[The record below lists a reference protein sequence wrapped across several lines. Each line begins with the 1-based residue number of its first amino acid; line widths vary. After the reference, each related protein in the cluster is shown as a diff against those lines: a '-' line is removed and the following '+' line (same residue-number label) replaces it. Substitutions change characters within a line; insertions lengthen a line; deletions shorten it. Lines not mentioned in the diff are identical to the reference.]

1 MLNRCER
8 KECRIES
15 KFARMKSKLNTI
27 VRHGLWLAAIFVVVA
42 SIQGMLPYFFDGDTG
57 YHLAVARLTRE
68 YGILHAFPWTPFS
81 WMADHYAD
89 KELLFHFFLVPLAG
103 LEPSLAA
110 QIAGTVLG
118 AVILATL
125 YILLVTERV
134 SHAGWWAILPLAASS
149 AFIYRFALV
158 RPHLMSITLALLVS
172 WSAARKRWLL
182 LGAVSF
188 LFPLCYTAWHLPVV
202 LILIVETARWMSVRQ
217 VEWRSFLTVIAGL
230 IIGIAIHPNFP
241 ANIEL
246 FWIQNVTVLFSTV
259 WGEKAGFEM
268 GAEFEPFNFVSLVLF
283 VLVPAA
289 ITMAAAVIAWP
300 RRRADFLP
308 LVLAMTAVG
317 FFAVTLRTQRFIEYL
332 VPFGVF
338 ALAVAW
344 RPDKDR
350 RLAPALVA
358 GGAIWIAL
366 IARYPIELLLI
377 RDDAFPPAIAA
388 DLREVIHENEQVVT
402 CDWKFTGEMMLALP
416 DRKFI
421 VALDP
426 VFFAMKDAELYRTW
440 FETINDPLP
449 NAAIVLREKFDARYV
464 LCRNIV
470 DWNPLMKYLTADSN
484 ARFLGVHGIWVAYEL
499 LDGPDRS

>member
-1 MLNRCER
+1 
-8 KECRIES
+8 
-15 KFARMKSKLNTI
+15 
-27 VRHGLWLAAIFVVVA
+27 
-42 SIQGMLPYFFDGDTG
+42 
-57 YHLAVARLTRE
+57 
-68 YGILHAFPWTPFS
+68 
-81 WMADHYAD
+81 
-89 KELLFHFFLVPLAG
+89 
-103 LEPSLAA
+103 
-110 QIAGTVLG
+110 
-118 AVILATL
+118 
-125 YILLVTERV
+125 
-134 SHAGWWAILPLAASS
+134 
-149 AFIYRFALV
+149 
-158 RPHLMSITLALLVS
+158 
-172 WSAARKRWLL
+172 

-188 LFPLCYTAWHLPVV
+188 LFPLCYTAWHLPVA

-259 WGEKAGFEM
+259 WAEKAGFEM

-377 RDDAFPPAIAA
+377 RDDAFPPAVAA